1 MATWL
6 DSFLFLDTYYRLKF
20 PMEKFWYFHIGLS
33 LIFIL
38 LNHIFFH
45 KDIYYFDLLIFLFPV
60 MGFGGLLFIEL
71 IPKLDTD
78 YQMIEESSDFKT
90 YLKNRREIE
99 FIDLAVELGTMG
111 AFDILATGTPEEKK
125 RFLINFNPPDERFK
139 VEVLEKALLDED
151 IDVIH
156 YAATELNWIYEK
168 HGINIQKANQSGDL
182 DKIFKSYNDYI
193 ESGLLKGDVLLIAQ
207 KKALHSLKTLFDRD
221 KTYAVKLLEF
231 YKNMDDN
238 KCQINLE
245 RLLEEEEPDAEVLN
259 FALEYYYEKNWY
271 EKIIQMKERFVKKGI
286 EMPYHLR
293 KHIKG
298 A

>member
-1 MATWL
+1 
-6 DSFLFLDTYYRLKF
+6 
-20 PMEKFWYFHIGLS
+20 
-33 LIFIL
+33 
-38 LNHIFFH
+38 
-45 KDIYYFDLLIFLFPV
+45 

-221 KTYAVKLLEF
+221 KNYAVKLLEF
-231 YKNMDDN
+231 YKNMDDK